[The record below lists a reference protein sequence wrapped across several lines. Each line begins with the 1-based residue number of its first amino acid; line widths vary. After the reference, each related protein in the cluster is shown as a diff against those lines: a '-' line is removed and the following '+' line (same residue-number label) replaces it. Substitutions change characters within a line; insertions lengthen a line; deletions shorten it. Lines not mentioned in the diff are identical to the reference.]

1 MTSTQLSDT
10 LLSQNHSVWPGRS
23 FVGSLLG
30 GALTGSG
37 RRDTSGEWCMSKPC
51 LQRHRWFALLLIF
64 AFYSVSITLMAV
76 PTSPLARGNA
86 YANAERACLE
96 TTADRLRI
104 HRADVS
110 IAGTEDIS
118 IRGDRLEVH
127 WHSEAGA
134 AGICVCI
141 GSRVVSWEQREG
153 AQAGGQS
160 STPELEPDSACAAA
174 VATRIRKRTADVDI
188 EEVEVRH
195 RDRALVHWVSYQG
208 ERGTCLVENGQVKR
222 IEIE

>member
-86 YANAERACLE
+86 YANAKRACLE

-160 STPELEPDSACAAA
+160 STPELEPDPRAPPRSRLGSESARPTLILRRSRSVTETEHWCTGSLTKGSAGHASS
-174 VATRIRKRTADVDI
+174 RT
-188 EEVEVRH
+188 
-195 RDRALVHWVSYQG
+195 
-208 ERGTCLVENGQVKR
+208 VK
-222 IEIE
+222 